1 MRCPVCGAPETRVI
15 ETRSADEG
23 RVNRRRRE
31 CPECQNRFTTY
42 ERLEE
47 KSFLWVVKKDGRR
60 EAFDREKLIRG
71 FQHACEKLPVTL
83 ETLEAAAAR
92 IEEEIRATGQGEV
105 PTTQLGEMASDE
117 LKKINKV
124 AYVRFASVYR
134 EFTDVSNFTHEIA
147 RLLEDKEAHRNGA
160 DIRQLCAGEKDGPRI
175 VPAWS
180 RGTAG
185 GVPGLYEQ
193 HGE

>member
-1 MRCPVCGAPETRVI
+1 MSRV
-15 ETRSADEG
+15 RSAGDQSDRDAE
-23 RVNRRRRE
+23 RRRRARE
-31 CPECQNRFTTY
+31 PQAARVP
-42 ERLEE
+42 R
-47 KSFLWVVKKDGRR
+47 GR

-147 RLLEDKEAHRNGA
+147 RLLEDKEAHRNG
-160 DIRQLCAGEKDGPRI
+160 
-175 VPAWS
+175 
-180 RGTAG
+180 
-185 GVPGLYEQ
+185 
-193 HGE
+193 

>member
-1 MRCPVCGAPETRVI
+1 MYGGFKDEMSRV
-15 ETRSADEG
+15 RSAGDQSDRDAE
-23 RVNRRRRE
+23 RRR

-147 RLLEDKEAHRNGA
+147 RLLEDKEAHRNG
-160 DIRQLCAGEKDGPRI
+160 
-175 VPAWS
+175 
-180 RGTAG
+180 
-185 GVPGLYEQ
+185 
-193 HGE
+193 

>member
-71 FQHACEKLPVTL
+71 FQHAREKLPVTL

-147 RLLEDKEAHRNGA
+147 RLLEDKEAHRNG
-160 DIRQLCAGEKDGPRI
+160 
-175 VPAWS
+175 
-180 RGTAG
+180 
-185 GVPGLYEQ
+185 
-193 HGE
+193 

>member
-1 MRCPVCGAPETRVI
+1 MRCPVCGAPETSVI

-92 IEEEIRATGQGEV
+92 I
-105 PTTQLGEMASDE
+105 
-117 LKKINKV
+117 
-124 AYVRFASVYR
+124 
-134 EFTDVSNFTHEIA
+134 
-147 RLLEDKEAHRNGA
+147 
-160 DIRQLCAGEKDGPRI
+160 
-175 VPAWS
+175 
-180 RGTAG
+180 
-185 GVPGLYEQ
+185 
-193 HGE
+193 

>member
-1 MRCPVCGAPETRVI
+1 MYGGFRDEMSRV
-15 ETRSADEG
+15 RSAGDQSDRDAE
-23 RVNRRRRE
+23 RRRRARE
-31 CPECQNRFTTY
+31 PQAARMPRVPEPLTTY

-147 RLLEDKEAHRNGA
+147 RLLEDKEAHRNG
-160 DIRQLCAGEKDGPRI
+160 
-175 VPAWS
+175 
-180 RGTAG
+180 
-185 GVPGLYEQ
+185 
-193 HGE
+193 